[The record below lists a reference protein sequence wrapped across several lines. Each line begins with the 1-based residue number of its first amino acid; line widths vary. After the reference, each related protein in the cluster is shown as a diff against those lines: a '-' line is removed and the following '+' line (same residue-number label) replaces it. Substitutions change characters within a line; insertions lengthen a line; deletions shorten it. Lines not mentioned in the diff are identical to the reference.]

1 MLPLYSTHSVNQLM
15 TNCKSSNTTAGKAP
29 VRPSSPRQF
38 FARLYGHLE
47 PGNNETESPGGV
59 LSKVKS
65 LNMSANDDNNNKSLP
80 STSHNNNN
88 NDVNYQSDGS
98 STSSSDLYI
107 SDKRVDGSYQ
117 SHNVLSDKTQEVP
130 RDESNNIMCSSTYVG
145 LPFSFSNDASLPT
158 GLTAFSFDFSSS
170 IFCLRYLNSMA
181 KNAFKFGSSILL
193 KTISRALSELP
204 LSNFTK
210 V

>member
-47 PGNNETESPGGV
+47 PGNNETESPGSV

-80 STSHNNNN
+80 STSNNNN

-107 SDKRVDGSYQ
+107 MFAISHLLNHIDHAVSSSEGKNLKEIKLTWLRFYNTREGYVIDIIVEEWTASRRSEGSRTLG
-117 SHNVLSDKTQEVP
+117 S
-130 RDESNNIMCSSTYVG
+130 RDWINSNNS
-145 LPFSFSNDASLPT
+145 
-158 GLTAFSFDFSSS
+158 
-170 IFCLRYLNSMA
+170 
-181 KNAFKFGSSILL
+181 
-193 KTISRALSELP
+193 
-204 LSNFTK
+204 
-210 V
+210 